1 VKSRKINIMKTV
13 PEFTDAEIQEMMDF
27 KQVLALTESARSRS
41 SNIVR
46 GIIATV
52 LITGLVGGALFVY
65 ETSSSSVST
74 DSTAPSQQPTSDV
87 PPATVPTPIAPPD
100 SMQAASPD
108 GAEVARKKSTQ
119 KPVADENRKQT
130 EEKKELTEENKS
142 KESTQAMRVDSA
154 RSVSVFLPAE
164 PVDGYPALYE
174 YFAKELLYPE
184 QAIKDSIQ
192 GVVLVTFV
200 ITAEG
205 KPAQLATDH
214 VLGEAFEKEAIRVI
228 ESMPAWKPAQL
239 DGSPVRSKVS
249 VPITFTIKTIKTP
262 R

>member
-1 VKSRKINIMKTV
+1 MKTV

-27 KQVLALTESARSRS
+27 NQVLALTEAAQRRSKK
-41 SNIVR
+41 IVR
-46 GIIATV
+46 GIKATV
-52 LITGLVGGALFVY
+52 LITGLVGGAMFMY
-65 ETSSSSVST
+65 DRYTSTEASISSH
-74 DSTAPSQQPTSDV
+74 TASSISPGTE
-87 PPATVPTPIAPPD
+87 PPATVPPMKVPLDSSRQPVAGPD
-100 SMQAASPD
+100 RT
-108 GAEVARKKSTQ
+108 EVTRR
-119 KPVADENRKQT
+119 KPVQKQRIAET
-130 EEKKELTEENKS
+130 KTPAEEKKEEMTSAIK
-142 KESTQAMRVDSA
+142 VDSA
-154 RSVSVFLPAE
+154 RSVSEFLPAE